1 MEVKEEIKYDDY
13 TAVGTGFLERMMDE
27 YRCKKCGHLGK
38 MSIITSDPLEI
49 ICESCERDEKID
61 SILEELTPNIK

>member
-1 MEVKEEIKYDDY
+1 MKEEIKYEGY
-13 TAVGTGFLERMMDE
+13 TTVGTEILERMIDK

-38 MSIITSDPLEI
+38 MTIITNAPLDI

-61 SILEELTPNIK
+61 SILE

>member
-1 MEVKEEIKYDDY
+1 MKEEIKYDIY
-13 TAVGTGFLERMMDE
+13 TAVGTGFLERMMDK
-27 YRCKKCGHLGK
+27 YQCKKCGHLGK
-38 MSIITSDPLEI
+38 MTIITNAPLNI

>member
-1 MEVKEEIKYDDY
+1 MKEEIKYDIY
-13 TAVGTGFLERMMDE
+13 TDVGTGFLERMMDK

-38 MSIITSDPLEI
+38 MTIITNAPLDI
-49 ICESCERDEKID
+49 ICESCEIDEKID